1 MSTPEIKFAPTPEQQ
16 VILDQSPMLNA
27 FLDRNIMPD
36 DLEQYFV
43 ALQEQSQTLLAG
55 ASGVFG
61 AADYGGFL
69 DECTSM
75 YSPIFKQSLPEDVRR
90 YMLEQLVLIGF
101 EMGDEGRI
109 DLFRV
114 PLAWQ
119 LMAFGI
125 FEGYHGA
132 IAMRG
137 GKGSDFVGT
146 LLGFGIELKRKAQ
159 LGYNQVNPN

>member
-1 MSTPEIKFAPTPEQQ
+1 MATPEIKFVPTPEQER
-16 VILDQSPMLNA
+16 ILNQSPMLNA

-43 ALQEQSQTLLAG
+43 AVQEQSRGLLAG

-61 AADYGGFL
+61 AADYKGFL
-69 DECTSM
+69 DECTRI
-75 YSPIFKQSLPEDVRR
+75 YSPTFRQSLPEDARR
-90 YMLEQLVLIGF
+90 YMLEQLILLGF

-114 PLAWQ
+114 PLACQ
-119 LMAFGI
+119 LTAFSI

-132 IAMRG
+132 IAMMG
-137 GKGSDFVGT
+137 KKGSDFIGT
-146 LLGFGIELKRKAQ
+146 VLGFGIELKKKAQ
-159 LGYNQVNPN
+159 LGYNQVNSN